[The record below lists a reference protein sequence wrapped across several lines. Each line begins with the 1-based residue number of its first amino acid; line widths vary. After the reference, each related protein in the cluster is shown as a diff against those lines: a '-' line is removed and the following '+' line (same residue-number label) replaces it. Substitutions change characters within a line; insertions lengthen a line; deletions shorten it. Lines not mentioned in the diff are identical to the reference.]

1 MECTDLE
8 IEKMLLKFDGIFN
21 DKTKIQASYIYQ
33 IGKQL

>member
-21 DKTKIQASYIYQ
+21 DKTKVQTSYVYQ
-33 IGKQL
+33 IGI